1 MSPFLRAVEARI
13 LREREERVTTTP
25 GSAVVTAPAPR
36 KTLAERKRC
45 DCGGYVLREGMCA
58 GCFAATVRAK
68 GITPRG
74 KQATA
79 VLEVVSASPWG
90 ATAADVCSRLGMSQS
105 AAFAALSRGVR
116 RGELRRVEQGRYAR
130 ATP

>member
-1 MSPFLRAVEARI
+1 MNRFLEAAER
-13 LREREERVTTTP
+13 RSMAEREERMQRSGATLPKPPPT
-25 GSAVVTAPAPR
+25 R

-58 GCFAATVRAK
+58 DCFASERTHGV
-68 GITPRG
+68 TPRG

-79 VLEVVSASPWG
+79 VLEVVASSPWG
-90 ATAADVCSRLGMSQS
+90 ATAADVQSRLGLSQA

-130 ATP
+130 AER